1 MINKKFVNTNYKFG
15 NIDNCVNMINFFR
28 GVNMINIDN
37 CVNMI
42 NFWLNC
48 SFSPLIF
55 PKLWFWPPKK
65 KNYKTAP

>member
-48 SFSPLIF
+48 SFSPLTF
-55 PKLWFWPPKK
+55 L
-65 KNYKTAP
+65 